1 MIGFHLRRAAAPA
14 LAAATTLLAAV
25 PSSAGAQAAPGISIP
40 METYALD
47 NGLSVI
53 LAPDRQTPVV
63 AVSLWYDVASRNE
76 RPGRTGFAHLF
87 EHMMFEG
94 SGNVPKG
101 EHIRLLQ
108 QAGATNLNA
117 STSEDRTNYYAVVP
131 PHRLNLALW
140 LESDR
145 MRSLE
150 VTAEQLANQQEIVK
164 EERRL
169 RVDNAPYTASFLRTL
184 FDAAYDPR
192 TCYAYSHDVIGSMD
206 DLNAAELADV
216 QAFFRSYYAPNNA
229 TLTLVGDF
237 DPAQA
242 KALIEQYFGGIPSA
256 AEPPPVTCEQA
267 FAHLPVRDTVRD
279 PNATLPAL
287 MSAHGIVP
295 AGHPD
300 SYPLSVLSTILAGGE
315 SSRLHQRLVSRER
328 AAATVVMDPQLRR
341 GPGVLLTYAIA
352 NQGVELARVEALL
365 DEELARVRDEGVTD
379 AELERARNQFRAG
392 FVRGLQ
398 TAAGKAEALQRHS
411 LFLGDPRRIE
421 TELDRYLAV
430 TRADVQRVAREY
442 LVPDNRAVVLT
453 VPAQNP

>member
-1 MIGFHLRRAAAPA
+1 MLAAAALAAAPA
-14 LAAATTLLAAV
+14 
-25 PSSAGAQAAPGISIP
+25 PGHGQAAPGISVP

-47 NGLSVI
+47 NGLRVV

-63 AVSLWYDVASRNE
+63 AVSLWYDVGSRNE

-131 PHRLNLALW
+131 PDRLNLVLW

-150 VTAEQLANQQEIVK
+150 VTAAQLANQQEIVK

-169 RVDNAPYTASFLRTL
+169 RVDNAPYTAAFLRTL
-184 FDAAYDPR
+184 YDAAYDR
-192 TCYAYSHDVIGSMD
+192 EGCYAYSHDVIGSMD
-206 DLNAAELADV
+206 DLNAAEIADV
-216 QAFFRSYYAPNNA
+216 QDFFRTYYAPNNA

-242 KALIEQYFGGIPSA
+242 RALIEEYFAGIPA
-256 AEPPPVTCEQA
+256 AAPAPPVACEQP
-267 FAHLPVRDTVRD
+267 FRHLPARDTVRD
-279 PNATLPAL
+279 PNATLPAF
-287 MSAHGIVP
+287 MSAHGLVP

-300 SYPLSVLSTILAGGE
+300 SYALSVLSRIMAGGE

-328 AAATVVMDPQLRR
+328 VAATVVMNPELRR

-352 NQGVELARVEALL
+352 NQGVELGRIEALL
-365 DEELARVRDEGVTD
+365 AEELARVQGEGVSD
-379 AELERARNQFRAG
+379 AELERARNQFRAN

-430 TRADVQRVAREY
+430 TRADVQRVARQY
-442 LVPDNRAVVLT
+442 LVPDNRAVVLV